1 MKRFLLPAAALLLT
15 LTPSLARAESKIA
28 VIEMARAI
36 AETNEGGRATL
47 TLKSLFD
54 KRQVELDGKQT
65 GLLKERTELEKKCKS
80 GLGKPECE
88 RGQEEIQKKLFDLQ
102 QLLNQYQGEIQKKQA
117 EATQPMFQKMARIV
131 ERLAKAK
138 GFDLVVDKQ
147 AALHFKPDLDLTE
160 LAISTYNADTPNIA
174 PLTVQEKAQ
183 LQAMP
188 PAGMAPPPPDG
199 KGGDKKAPPPPA
211 KKK

>member
-1 MKRFLLPAAALLLT
+1 MKRFLVPAAAIFLA

-36 AETNEGGRATL
+36 ADTNEGGRATL

-65 GLLKERTELEKKCKS
+65 GLLKERTELEKKCKA
-80 GLGKPECE
+80 GLAKAECE
-88 RGQEEIQKKLFDLQ
+88 RGHDEIQKKLFDLQ
-102 QLLNQYQGEIQKKQA
+102 QLLMQYQGEIQKKQG
-117 EATQPMFQKMARIV
+117 EATQPMFQKMTRIV
-131 ERLAKAK
+131 ERLAKQK

-160 LAISTYNADTPNIA
+160 LAIATYNADTPNIA
-174 PLTVQEKAQ
+174 PLTAQEKAQ

-188 PAGMAPPPPDG
+188 PPGMPPPPPDA
-199 KGGDKKAPPPPA
+199 KGDKKAPPAPP